1 MKFDVVIIGGGLVGM
16 SLALALRESAL
27 KVALVEPRPPASVP
41 ADTSG
46 NSGWDSRIYAISPGS
61 AAFLESLGVWQML
74 DATRVTPVYEMV
86 VFGAGYENE
95 DAARLNFSAY
105 DSGLPELA
113 FIAENRQLHAAM
125 WNALKQ
131 QQNVKLFCPAQCD
144 SIMWSE
150 SHAEL
155 HLADGKILQAAL
167 IVGADGINSW
177 VRKQAGIEVTQ
188 RPYRQI
194 GVVANFSAEQ
204 SHRNIAHQW
213 FRQDGVLAL
222 LPLPDK
228 RVSMVWSASEEK
240 ANALLALPVTE
251 LCQQVTEASG
261 HALGELQLVT
271 QPAAFPLHF
280 VRVKKLVQP
289 RLALIGDAAHGIH
302 PLAGQGVNLGLR
314 DARELATTLIAR
326 GLQPDCGDYSLLRR
340 YERARQEDIL
350 AMQFVTDGLQ
360 KLFNHA
366 NPLLARLRN
375 TGLGITNHL
384 PQIKSWLMQQ
394 ALG

>member
-16 SLALALRESAL
+16 GLALALRESAL
-27 KVALVEPRPPASVP
+27 KVALVEPRPPTPIP
-41 ADTSG
+41 ATATDID
-46 NSGWDSRIYAISPGS
+46 WDSRIYAISPGS

-74 DATRVTPVYEMV
+74 DATRVTPVYEMA

-95 DAARLNFSAY
+95 SAAQLNFSAY

-113 FIAENRQLHAAM
+113 FIAENRQLQAAM

-131 QQNVKLFCPAQCD
+131 QKNVTIFCPAQCD
-144 SIMWSE
+144 SITWDE
-150 SHAEL
+150 AHAKL
-155 HLADGKILQAAL
+155 HLADGKVLQAAL
-167 IVGADGINSW
+167 IVGADGLDSW
-177 VRKQAGIEVTQ
+177 VREQAGIKVTQ
-188 RPYRQI
+188 RPYQQI
-194 GVVANFSAEQ
+194 GVVANFSTEQ

-228 RVSMVWSASEEK
+228 RVSMVWSANEEK
-240 ANALLALPVTE
+240 AHALLALSAAE
-251 LCQQVTEASG
+251 LCQQVAAASC
-261 HALGELQLVT
+261 HSLGELQLVT

-314 DARELATTLIAR
+314 DARELAATLIAR
-326 GLQPDCGDYSLLRR
+326 GPQPDCGDYLLLRR

-350 AMQFVTDGLQ
+350 AMQLATDGLQ
-360 KLFNHA
+360 KLFNNA
-366 NPLLARLRN
+366 NPVLARLRN

-384 PQIKSWLMQQ
+384 PQIKSQLMQH
-394 ALG
+394 ALA